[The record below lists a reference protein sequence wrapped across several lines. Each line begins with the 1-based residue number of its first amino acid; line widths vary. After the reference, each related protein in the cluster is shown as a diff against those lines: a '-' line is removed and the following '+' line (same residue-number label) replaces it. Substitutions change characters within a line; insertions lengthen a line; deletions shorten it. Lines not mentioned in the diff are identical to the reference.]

1 MWDIAHRRCQKSLDA
16 HAHFATSLDFHR
28 YIDEIFQHITIIY
41 FLSVMRL
48 IFCTQVTAL
57 CCHGLSGPDCESMQH
72 DYTDGFSKNLSHQS
86 SFRYGNV
93 ARPRDNLMVIST
105 VVGET
110 LYCFFLLEIG
120 TKWFHCP
127 QMGTFWSCSWG

>member
-1 MWDIAHRRCQKSLDA
+1 
-16 HAHFATSLDFHR
+16 
-28 YIDEIFQHITIIY
+28 
-41 FLSVMRL
+41 MRL
-48 IFCTQVTAL
+48 IFFTQVTAL

-72 DYTDGFSKNLSHQS
+72 DNTDCFSKNLSNQS

-110 LYCFFLLEIG
+110 LYCFF
-120 TKWFHCP
+120 
-127 QMGTFWSCSWG
+127 